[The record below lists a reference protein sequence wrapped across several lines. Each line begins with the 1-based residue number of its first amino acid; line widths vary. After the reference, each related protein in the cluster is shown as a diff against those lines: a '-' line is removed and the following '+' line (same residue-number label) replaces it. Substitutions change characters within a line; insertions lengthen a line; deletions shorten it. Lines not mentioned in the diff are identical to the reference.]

1 MAIRIIPVSGR
12 SAEEQKRLENFH
24 PASNQLGDLAGIIP
38 SEFLL
43 KLGDTFPKIET
54 SNLYPLTICQ
64 IQQSAK
70 LFEAKPTRGL
80 KPIDLARA
88 IIVLTSKPNNERSAC
103 TTSSCEEDQTYGL
116 V

>member
-1 MAIRIIPVSGR
+1 MAIRIIPASGR

-24 PASNQLGDLAGIIP
+24 PASNQLEDFAGIIP

-43 KLGDTFPKIET
+43 KLGDNFLKIET

-64 IQQSAK
+64 IQQSTK
-70 LFEAKPTRGL
+70 LFEAKSTRGL

-88 IIVLTSKPNNERSAC
+88 IIVLIRKPNNERSTR
-103 TTSSCEEDQTYGL
+103 TTYPCEEDQTCGL

>member
-1 MAIRIIPVSGR
+1 MAIRIIPASGR

-24 PASNQLGDLAGIIP
+24 PASNQLGDLAEIIP

-43 KLGDTFPKIET
+43 KLGDNFPKFET

-70 LFEAKPTRGL
+70 LFEAKPTCG
-80 KPIDLARA
+80 
-88 IIVLTSKPNNERSAC
+88 
-103 TTSSCEEDQTYGL
+103 
-116 V
+116 